1 MTAAML
7 VFAITL
13 ATSVLGLWL
22 QPQIIERCVFRPY
35 WLQRRGEYH
44 TLITSGFVHKDV
56 GHLLFNM
63 LSYWFFAFQLERMIG
78 SFRFMLLYFGALVL
92 SEVPTFLKHR
102 NDPNYG
108 SLGASGAISAVVFA
122 SIVYF
127 PDQELI
133 ILPIPIPIPA
143 PLFALGYIGYSWW
156 ASRQQRD
163 GINHDA
169 HLSGAALGLLFVALT
184 DPGAYADVLQMI
196 GALR

>member
-7 VFAITL
+7 VFAATL
-13 ATSVLGLWL
+13 ATSVLGLWF
-22 QPQIIERCVFRPY
+22 QPQLIERCVFRPY
-35 WLQRRGEYH
+35 WMQRRGEYH

-63 LSYWFFAFQLERMIG
+63 LSYWFFAFQLERVIG
-78 SFRFMLLYFGALVL
+78 SFQFLLLYFGALAL

-108 SLGASGAISAVVFA
+108 SLGASGAISAVMFA

-127 PDQELI
+127 PGQELL

-143 PLFALGYIGYSWW
+143 PLFAVGYIAYSWW
-156 ASRQQRD
+156 SSRQQRD

-169 HLSGAALGLLFVALT
+169 HLSGAVVGLLFVALT
-184 DPGAYADVLQMI
+184 DPRAYADLLQML
-196 GALR
+196 GSG